1 MIANKQI
8 EWKEKLINNIIY
20 KRFSLNINRYFW
32 F

>member
-20 KRFSLNINRYFW
+20 KRFSLNINRYFL